1 MHIGSRF
8 QKDRREYFSIPEAFF
23 TGFSLPLPDSKTKS
37 RPLVEKH
44 LKGLVQTGPIPR
56 ISDPVGLGSVPRICI
71 SNKFLG
77 NADAAGHEAML

>member
-1 MHIGSRF
+1 MDQDFRRIGENILAYL
-8 QKDRREYFSIPEAFF
+8 KHFF
-23 TGFSLPLPDSKTKS
+23 TGFSLPLPDGKTKS

-56 ISDPVGLGSVPRICI
+56 ISDPVGLGWAPRICI